1 MIGVFVIVIL
11 TERNIRKPDTTV
23 NLEGV
28 RKPWAWLTSG
38 RMIRMMFIFIM
49 CYATWFLLFFVVYN
63 LVPILQNLF
72 GVFAILQGL
81 AFPIVLCIMDE
92 DVKLATMAV
101 FGKGKESKRS
111 FKPYFSASHWHPN
124 PDIVPVDAPKQF
136 LDNTQRNSTLTRQN
150 FDPTMIPLSDTEQR
164 RMGKGNGRVN
174 TVAEQSREEIEMGKG
189 NGHVNTTA
197 EQSGEEIEMTNLR
210 TVKTR
215 DYSAYEEPI
224 GSLTPSP
231 IITGKD
237 RSERVNG
244 HAKRIAVE
252 AEIEYS

>member
-1 MIGVFVIVIL
+1 MIGVFVIIIL

-28 RKPWAWLTSG
+28 RKPWAWLTSR

-81 AFPIVLCIMDE
+81 AFPIVLCILDE

-164 RMGKGNGRVN
+164 RMGKGNG
-174 TVAEQSREEIEMGKG
+174 
-189 NGHVNTTA
+189 HVNTTA
-197 EQSGEEIEMTNLR
+197 EQSGKEIEMTNLR
-210 TVKTR
+210 TVETR

-252 AEIEYS
+252 ADIEYS